1 MWPLAQ
7 GIPILGLRASFPLV
21 AQEEGGGEQGVA
33 VFIWFGVQGDKG
45 VPGGYSKPIRGRW
58 VDSELLLWGSLR

>member
-1 MWPLAQ
+1 MVSKEL
-7 GIPILGLRASFPLV
+7 
-21 AQEEGGGEQGVA
+21 A

>member
-7 GIPILGLRASFPLV
+7 EIPILGLRASFPLV
-21 AQEEGGGEQGVA
+21 AQEEGDGEQGLV

-45 VPGGYSKPIRGRW
+45 VPGSYPKPIRGRW
-58 VDSELLLWGSLR
+58 VDSELLLWGSLG